1 MIPVMR
7 NPSDSEILEILQ
19 ETRIIAV
26 VGYSKNPARA
36 SHWIAE
42 YLQQKGYRI
51 IPVNPGID
59 AALGEKCYRT
69 LADVPDSVDLVNIF
83 RSPPEVPAI
92 VEEAITKKAKVVW
105 MQEGAE
111 NEPAAA
117 RAIEGGLRA
126 VVGRCI
132 FRDHAA
138 LAANI

>member
-1 MIPVMR
+1 MTE
-7 NPSDSEILEILQ
+7 NPSIAEIRELLHKS
-19 ETRIIAV
+19 RVIAV

-69 LADVPDSVDLVNIF
+69 LADVPDEVDLVNIF

-92 VEEAITKKAKVVW
+92 VEEAIRKKAKVVW

-111 NEPAAA
+111 NEPAAK

-138 LAANI
+138 LVASQ